1 MTRPRIVHPVSGDPF
16 RQGLEAAKAN
26 ARPGLILV
34 ATAVAI
40 LIAYHVLP
48 PVTGVLN
55 RLAEWKL
62 RYGFAYSMCSTAVF
76 GGILPILILQLRPSR
91 RHRLAL
97 LHLPF
102 FALFWATKGFEVDAL
117 YRLQAIMFGEAARIG
132 TILPKV
138 LVDQFVYVP
147 LWAVPTMVLAYLWR
161 DCGYNCRTLR
171 RRLTGRW
178 YRMTVLPLLL
188 SNWGVW
194 VPTVAVIYCLRLPL
208 QLPVQNLILCLWALL
223 VMFLTDPSGPG
234 RSVRGRDRSGGHSGG
249 RPGQVNEPPGGRPAV
264 KNAMPAENSSDSG
277 HGDPAAGIMSPAS
290 PRSSIG

>member
-1 MTRPRIVHPVSGDPF
+1 MPRPRIDHPVSSSPI
-16 RQGLEAAKAN
+16 RKGLEAAKAN
-26 ARPGLILV
+26 ALPGLILV

-48 PVTGVLN
+48 LVTGALN

-62 RYGFAYSMCSTAVF
+62 RWGFGYSMCSTALF
-76 GGILPILILQLRPSR
+76 GGILPILILQLRPSP
-91 RHRLAL
+91 RHRQAL

-102 FALFWATKGFEVDAL
+102 FALFWATKGLEVDAL
-117 YRLQAIMFGEAARIG
+117 YRLQAMTFGEAARVG
-132 TILPKV
+132 TIIPKV

-161 DCGYNCRTLR
+161 DCGYNCRALR
-171 RRLTGRW
+171 HRLTGRW

-194 VPTVAVIYCLRLPL
+194 VPTVAVIYCLKLPL

-223 VMFLTDPSGPG
+223 VMFLTAESTTEGPLSRSDP
-234 RSVRGRDRSGGHSGG
+234 
-249 RPGQVNEPPGGRPAV
+249 PP
-264 KNAMPAENSSDSG
+264 
-277 HGDPAAGIMSPAS
+277 
-290 PRSSIG
+290 